1 MSILWG
7 TPGTIG
13 RRVWAIVKPLSGR
26 SARQTSLSPF
36 DSGFFPV
43 FWWDVTRGLLF
54 YYFQTRRLLSL
65 SLFYSLFFRS
75 FLFSTWLN
83 WAWQCWK
90 RKKKLLQTHVGP
102 STLLDAHKSLAYVFL
117 CPFHPPPPPLEG
129 LAAVYQL
136 LVYPCW
142 MNFGGSLVTCF
153 FLVDFS
159 SCFLYEIFVLDEQD
173 RAHCGR

>member
-65 SLFYSLFFRS
+65 SLSFILFSFVLFFS
-75 FLFSTWLN
+75 
-83 WAWQCWK
+83 
-90 RKKKLLQTHVGP
+90 LLG
-102 STLLDAHKSLAYVFL
+102 
-117 CPFHPPPPPLEG
+117 
-129 LAAVYQL
+129 
-136 LVYPCW
+136 
-142 MNFGGSLVTCF
+142 
-153 FLVDFS
+153 
-159 SCFLYEIFVLDEQD
+159 
-173 RAHCGR
+173 